1 MTRTQLNHSIAAR
14 TGESL
19 SLIRRLGFSLVAKR
33 PREPRTE
40 DIRLVLHC
48 PFCNRQVPYPGLLDD
63 NSKPLAECRE
73 CDIEFQFDDR
83 EVFPTRARSRR
94 NSIPVCS
101 RYVTV

>member
-1 MTRTQLNHSIAAR
+1 MTRAQLNHSIADR

-48 PFCNRQVPYPGLLDD
+48 PFCNRQVPCPGCSGDG
-63 NSKPLAECRE
+63 SKALAECRD
-73 CDIEFQFDDR
+73 CDVEFEFDDG
-83 EVFPTRARSRR
+83 EVFPTSTRSRHS
-94 NSIPVCS
+94 SIPVRS